1 MKKIAFILIISFVST
16 ISFAQ
21 LKVVDTGKVG
31 INIGANTP
39 VSNLSINSVGDSNAS
54 LFVEGNRKTIWAE
67 CTGIDSPVSSW
78 IFSVVGV
85 TPVKDIRYSAGL
97 IGQSFATSS
106 TGGRAYGVMGV
117 AGNSTTGYNYG
128 VFGTT
133 YGTQD
138 GAGVIGTTNY
148 NLNVPIS
155 GIYAGYFHGDV

>member
-54 LFVEGNRKTIWAE
+54 LFVEGNKKTIWAE

-78 IFSVVGV
+78 IFSVIGI
-85 TPVKDIRYSAGL
+85 TPVMSSRYNAGL

-106 TGGRAYGVMGV
+106 TGAEHMG
-117 AGNSTTGYNYG
+117 
-128 VFGTT
+128 
-133 YGTQD
+133 
-138 GAGVIGTTNY
+138 
-148 NLNVPIS
+148 
-155 GIYAGYFHGDV
+155 